1 MRILL
6 GVILG
11 LFLFFPGIVLLQS
24 ISEFLGLYDNMTL
37 TDGCLVMIIILQSV
51 IIVRGLITQRSN
63 HVPRTAEPNLGGES
77 HSTGSENRRS
87 RRPQGQTRR

>member
-24 ISEFLGLYDNMTL
+24 ISEALGLYDNMTL

-51 IIVRGLITQRSN
+51 IIVRGIITQRSD
-63 HVPRTAEPNLGGES
+63 HAPHTAGANLSGES
-77 HSTGSENRRS
+77 HSTGSDSRRS
-87 RRPQGQTRR
+87 RRPRGQTRP